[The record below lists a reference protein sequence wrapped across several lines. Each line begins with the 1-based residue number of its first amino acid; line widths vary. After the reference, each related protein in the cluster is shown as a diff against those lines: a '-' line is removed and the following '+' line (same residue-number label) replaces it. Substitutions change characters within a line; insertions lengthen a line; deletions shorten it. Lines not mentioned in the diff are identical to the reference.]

1 MGEPRPTAVL
11 ISGRGSNLAALLAAA
26 AEPGFPA
33 RIQLVLSNQPGARG
47 LDLARAA
54 GVAAEVIDHRAFSG
68 REAFERALDDRLR
81 DAGIELVCLAGF
93 MRILGPALVAAWQG
107 RMLNVHPSL
116 LPAFPGLDTH
126 RRALAAGVRFHG
138 CTIHVVSA
146 ELDAGPIVVQGV
158 VPVGVDDTED
168 ELAARVLLLEH
179 RCYPLALR
187 LLASGR
193 ARVVGKRVVIDGA
206 RAPASVLINPTL

>member
-93 MRILGPALVAAWQG
+93 MRILGPVLVAAWQG

-138 CTIHVVSA
+138 CTIHVVTA

-158 VPVGVDDTED
+158 VPVGAADTED

>member
-93 MRILGPALVAAWQG
+93 MRILGPVLVAAWQG

-206 RAPASVLINPTL
+206 RAPASVLINPTP